1 MKLSKK
7 ILSLVIL
14 AACQQV
20 AYAAEAAEQTL
31 MVASDVDPSSVP
43 TTQEQK
49 KFDATSSKY
58 EEKYFSGH
66 DYVLSPQEQ
75 KALQIAEEF
84 RRNSN
89 QNAKPIAGKAG
100 EIIYVYGAQ
109 SIDVVCAVLQVCD
122 IALQPGEQINTLHL
136 GDNTRWMLDPAVTGV
151 GEEEVQHIIVKPLDV
166 GLKTNLIVTTNRR
179 TYHINLGSH
188 RTKYMPLVSFAYPD
202 EINNRFST
210 LRRYSADK
218 TAKAKVETGESID
231 NLYFDYDIAS
241 NGQSWTPVR
250 VYNNGRQTVIELPKN
265 VSSSEIPTFT
275 VRDSATQEDVL
286 VNYRYIGNKFIVDA
300 VFQQA
305 VLIVG
310 VGSNQ
315 QKITITKR

>member
-7 ILSLVIL
+7 ILTLVIL

-20 AYAAEAAEQTL
+20 ASAAEAAEQTL

-75 KALQIAEEF
+75 KALQIAEDF

-210 LRRYSADK
+210 LRRYSAD
-218 TAKAKVETGESID
+218 
-231 NLYFDYDIAS
+231 S